1 MSKRIHVSYAYDGF
15 ATGALLVWFPYWY
28 PLFKKDAPMFYFFPL
43 YFVLLTAGVTLLF
56 LRRDDWVDQES
67 LKSMLH
73 FSNKLRFHPGIIAS
87 TVLISLEIHNHFLI
101 FPITMTLFIMRYTF
115 TCYLLPGEILVDT
128 FLETASYTA
137 TPTCKASNQSRK
149 RLTSSPLNIR
159 PCWGAKISIS
169 RSRTRSI
176 QARLAWFDGIQR

>member
-1 MSKRIHVSYAYDGF
+1 MPLFIICSLGISFLAQTDSSYLSWMVSPVILYAGFGFILCSAIAALSKRIHVSYAYDGF
-15 ATGALLVWFPYWY
+15 ATGALLVWFSYWY

-43 YFVLLTAGVTLLF
+43 YFALLTAGVTLLF

-67 LKSMLH
+67 LKSMQH

-115 TCYLLPGEILVDT
+115 TCYL
-128 FLETASYTA
+128 
-137 TPTCKASNQSRK
+137 
-149 RLTSSPLNIR
+149 
-159 PCWGAKISIS
+159 AKY
-169 RSRTRSI
+169 
-176 QARLAWFDGIQR
+176 L

>member
-1 MSKRIHVSYAYDGF
+1 MVSPVILYTGFGFILCSAIAALSKRIHVSYAYDGF
-15 ATGALLVWFPYWY
+15 ATGALLVWFSYWY

-43 YFVLLTAGVTLLF
+43 YFALLTAGVTLLF

-67 LKSMLH
+67 LKSMQY

-115 TCYLLPGEILVDT
+115 TRHSAYPITLNLLFKSFI
-128 FLETASYTA
+128 
-137 TPTCKASNQSRK
+137 
-149 RLTSSPLNIR
+149 I
-159 PCWGAKISIS
+159 
-169 RSRTRSI
+169 
-176 QARLAWFDGIQR
+176 